1 MGPPRACGCA
11 HAPDDR
17 YTPCE
22 MFAGSLAGV
31 QWNVAGRTN
40 GALVRTGG
48 LAGAVAACA
57 PTGESAVIAP
67 ASAKTVDRRAISDPS
82 AVART
87 SGIRTWRRAGSGR
100 LAEGRSHT
108 SAGAAQRVGPCK
120 RLAGRE
126 ASRTPRHVEAEP
138 RRGPSLAIVRPC

>member
-22 MFAGSLAGV
+22 TLAGSLAGI

-57 PTGESAVIAP
+57 PTGESAVIAT

-87 SGIRTWRRAGSGR
+87 SGIRTWRRAGSGG
-100 LAEGRSHT
+100 LGGGRSHST
-108 SAGAAQRVGPCK
+108 AGGAQQLGPWK
-120 RLAGRE
+120 R
-126 ASRTPRHVEAEP
+126 
-138 RRGPSLAIVRPC
+138 